1 MTIAD
6 AFFMLAY
13 IFSVILVVGT
23 ASTIIGN
30 IIFRYAE
37 KKEPA
42 SAATE
47 DRQLSKTTQDYFNGY
62 FGESQANNKKI
73 S

>member
-30 IIFRYAE
+30 IIF
-37 KKEPA
+37 
-42 SAATE
+42 
-47 DRQLSKTTQDYFNGY
+47 
-62 FGESQANNKKI
+62 
-73 S
+73 